1 MTGEGEPSKSERMDK
16 MEQRT
21 VKVSK
26 IQITKEVLLSMCENE
41 RVFFIQS
48 GDLLNDL
55 NVFSKLLMFCM
66 NRQREDKVAMKT
78 ARDVQTMCLIRILV
92 GKLHEGWKLIDKWYY
107 GSAVSR
113 KYDQFLGQSAKAAV
127 DEIKKYFSRRTNLIS
142 EIRNRL
148 AFHYGPKKPEEWRE
162 RVRVLIDKMQA
173 SQILEVYV
181 SKAHGNCLFPMSNE
195 SVILDILNLTGE
207 SNNKQ
212 AWEKLHE
219 DIKKV
224 INWFIDFLNDY
235 HLVCAEEYLG
245 LKACGEEE
253 IPAPS
258 IKNVSLPYFTTD

>member
-1 MTGEGEPSKSERMDK
+1 

-21 VKVSK
+21 VIVSK
-26 IQITKEVLLSMCENE
+26 IRITKSDLLSICENE
-41 RVFFIQS
+41 RGFFIQA

-66 NRQREDKVAMKT
+66 NRQRANNGAMKT

-92 GKLHEGWKLIDKWYY
+92 GKLHEGWKLIEKWYY
-107 GSAVSR
+107 GSAVSK
-113 KYDQFLGQSAKAAV
+113 KYDRLLEQSAKDAV
-127 DEIKKYFSRRTNLIS
+127 GEIKKYFSRTNLIS
-142 EIRNRL
+142 EIRNSL
-148 AFHYGPKKPEEWRE
+148 AFHYGPKEQEEWRE
-162 RVRVLIDKMQA
+162 RVRVLIEKMRD
-173 SQILEVYV
+173 SQILEIYV
-181 SKAHGNCLFPMSNE
+181 SKAHGNCLFPISNE
-195 SVILDILNLTGE
+195 LVILDILNLTGE

-235 HLVCAEEYLG
+235 HLVCAEQYLD
-245 LKACGEEE
+245 LKASDEEE

-258 IKNVSLPYFTTD
+258 IKKVSLPYFTTD

>member
-1 MTGEGEPSKSERMDK
+1 

-26 IQITKEVLLSMCENE
+26 IRITKSDLLSMCENE

-66 NRQREDKVAMKT
+66 NRQRADNGVMKT

-107 GSAVSR
+107 GSTISR
-113 KYDQFLGQSAKAAV
+113 KYDGLLEQSAKDAV
-127 DEIKKYFSRRTNLIS
+127 GEIKKYFSRKNLIS

-148 AFHYGPKKPEEWRE
+148 AFHYGPKEQEERRE
-162 RVRVLIDKMQA
+162 RVRVLIEKMRD
-173 SQILEVYV
+173 SQILEIYV
-181 SKAHGNCLFPMSNE
+181 SKAHGNCLFPMSND

-207 SNNKQ
+207 SNNEQ
-212 AWEKLHE
+212 AWEKLRE

-224 INWFIDFLNDY
+224 INWFIEFLDGY
-235 HLVCAEEYLG
+235 HLVWAQKYVG
-245 LKACGEEE
+245 LKASDEEE

>member
-1 MTGEGEPSKSERMDK
+1 

-26 IQITKEVLLSMCENE
+26 IRITKSDLLSMCENE

-66 NRQREDKVAMKT
+66 NRQRANNGAMKT

-92 GKLHEGWKLIDKWYY
+92 GKLHEGWKLIEKWYY
-107 GSAVSR
+107 GSAVSK
-113 KYDQFLGQSAKAAV
+113 KYDRLLEQSAKDAV
-127 DEIKKYFSRRTNLIS
+127 DEIKKYFSKKTNLIS
-142 EIRNRL
+142 ETRNRL

-162 RVRVLIDKMQA
+162 RVRVLIEKMQA

-181 SKAHGNCLFPMSNE
+181 SKAHGNCLFPISNE
-195 SVILDILNLTGE
+195 LVILNILNLTGK
-207 SNNKQ
+207 SNNDE
-212 AWEKLHE
+212 AWKKLHE
-219 DIKKV
+219 DFKKV
-224 INWFIDFLNDY
+224 INWFIEFLDGY
-235 HLVCAEEYLG
+235 HLVCAQNYVG
-245 LKACGEEE
+245 LKASEEE

-258 IKNVSLPYFTTD
+258 IKNVSLPYFTTG

>member
-1 MTGEGEPSKSERMDK
+1 
-16 MEQRT
+16 MEQKT

-26 IQITKEVLLSMCENE
+26 IRITKSDLLSMCENE
-41 RVFFIQS
+41 RIFFIQS

-55 NVFSKLLMFCM
+55 NVFSKLLMFSM
-66 NRQREDKVAMKT
+66 NRQRSDKVSIKT
-78 ARDVQTMCLIRILV
+78 ARDVQTMCLIRILA

-113 KYDQFLGQSAKAAV
+113 KYDRLLDLSAKGAL
-127 DEIKKYFSRRTNLIS
+127 DEIKKYFSKTTNLIS
-142 EIRNRL
+142 EIRKRL

-162 RVRVLIDKMQA
+162 RVRVLIEKMQA

-195 SVILDILNLTGE
+195 SVILDVLHLTCE
-207 SNNKQ
+207 SNNDE
-212 AWEKLHE
+212 AWKKLRE
-219 DIKKV
+219 DFKKV

-235 HLVCAEEYLG
+235 HLVCTEEYLG
-245 LKACGEEE
+245 LKACDEEE

>member
-1 MTGEGEPSKSERMDK
+1 

-26 IQITKEVLLSMCENE
+26 IRITKSNLLSMCENE

-55 NVFSKLLMFCM
+55 NVFNKLLFFCM
-66 NRQREDKVAMKT
+66 NRQTADKGAMKT
-78 ARDVQTMCLIRILV
+78 AKDVQTMCLIRILA
-92 GKLHEGWKLIDKWYY
+92 GKLHEGWVLIKKRYY
-107 GSAVSR
+107 GGSLSR

-127 DEIKKYFSRRTNLIS
+127 DEIKKYFSHTNLIS
-142 EIRNRL
+142 LIRRDF
-148 AFHYGPKKPEEWRE
+148 AFHYPPQKIIEEFVKKIPN
-162 RVRVLIDKMQA
+162 
-173 SQILEVYV
+173 SQKFEIFV
-181 SKAHGNCLFPMSNE
+181 SKAYGNCLFPLSNVC
-195 SVILDILNLTGE
+195 VINGILQLTNASDMDE
-207 SNNKQ
+207 
-212 AWEKLHE
+212 AWKKLHE
-219 DIKKV
+219 DCKKV